1 MWVFVLIGLSLFCL
15 EMILGSMKHMKTKE
29 NLECHIAGRG
39 FELWTLKLPLIF
51 EIMLCSYFVW
61 VFDLRPIDLKEHTH
75 THKKRG
81 GMIWVCSLLCPIH
94 FYLIR
99 DSLKW
104 LKKIKNLFKREQIE
118 LIFTQHNTVHERVF
132 REKIRLALF

>member
-1 MWVFVLIGLSLFCL
+1 MWVFVLIGLPLFCL

-51 EIMLCSYFVW
+51 EIMLCSYFVLGIW
-61 VFDLRPIDLKEHTH
+61 FEANWLERTH
-75 THKKRG
+75 THKKKKGGVG

-104 LKKIKNLFKREQIE
+104 LKKKKIVKKRANWID
-118 LIFTQHNTVHERVF
+118 IHTTQYCTWES
-132 REKIRLALF
+132 I